1 MDMVSNVENICM
13 LINPLN
19 NLQNHLLRLSSHNWM
34 KIEEDFIILNC
45 VSYERMKNERPCY
58 LMQKRPCGHKSL
70 LFCMC

>member
-34 KIEEDFIILNC
+34 KIEEDFHYFILC
-45 VSYERMKNERPCY
+45 
-58 LMQKRPCGHKSL
+58 
-70 LFCMC
+70 